1 MTWFLER
8 VLPALV
14 ALLLGAAFGWLL
26 GQATDAPMLLATAGA
41 VAGVAL
47 ALFRDALRAERL
59 MNWLRG
65 PQADDAPRHTGFWGE
80 VAYRVEREVRKGDRA
95 VEAERVRL
103 HQFREAIDASPNG
116 VLLLDAMERIEWV
129 NRVGAEH
136 FGLDP
141 QRDLLQRVTNLVRAP
156 AFVAFLQAGE
166 FDEPVTFTAPG
177 GRSTLS
183 VIVRPHGDGMR
194 LVLSQDITERER
206 ADAMRRDFVA
216 NVSHEIRTPLTVLA
230 GFVETMARLPL
241 SEPERQRVLML
252 MEQQTQRMQ
261 ALVGDLLV
269 LAQLEGS
276 PRPPTDR
283 WLAVGMILRR
293 AYADAMALSAGRH
306 ALSVAGGD
314 DAEVAGSEHE
324 LLSAVGNLMA
334 NAVRYTPE
342 GGRIDLQWVWRADG
356 GAEIAVTDTGM
367 GVAREHLPRLTERFY
382 RVDSSRARDTGGTGL
397 GLSIVKH
404 VSQRHGG
411 EIDIQSEV
419 GKGSVFR
426 VVLPALRVRRRVEA
440 LADSGPAPI
449 VAPADAAPTVS

>member
-1 MTWFLER
+1 MIWFLER
-8 VLPALV
+8 VLPVLV
-14 ALLLGAAFGWLL
+14 ALLLGAAIGWLL
-26 GQATDAPMLLATAGA
+26 GQATEAPALLAA
-41 VAGVAL
+41 VGGLSGMAL
-47 ALFRDALRAERL
+47 ALFRDAVRAERL

-65 PQADDAPRHTGFWGE
+65 PQAEGAPRHTGFWGE

-103 HQFREAIDASPNG
+103 HQFRDAIDASPNG

-156 AFVAFLQAGE
+156 AFVAFLQDGVY
-166 FDEPVTFTAPG
+166 DESITFSAPG
-177 GRSTLS
+177 GRGTLS
-183 VIVRPHGDGMR
+183 VVVRPHGDGMK

-230 GFVETMARLPL
+230 GFVETMARLKL

-276 PRPPTDR
+276 PRPSTDR
-283 WLAVGMILRR
+283 WLSMSTILRR

-306 ALSVAGGD
+306 TLSVVGGD

-324 LLSAVGNLMA
+324 LLSAVGNLMG

-342 GGRIDLQWVWRADG
+342 SGRIDLQWAWRADG
-356 GAEIAVTDTGM
+356 GAEIVVTDSGM

-419 GKGSVFR
+419 GKGSTFKI
-426 VVLPALRVRRRVEA
+426 VLPALRVRRR
-440 LADSGPAPI
+440 
-449 VAPADAAPTVS
+449 ADAAVEAGMPALPTPADVAPTAN

>member
-1 MTWFLER
+1 VTWFLER
-8 VLPALV
+8 VLPLLV
-14 ALLLGAAFGWLL
+14 ALALGAAFGWLL
-26 GQATDAPMLLATAGA
+26 GQFTDTPALLATVGA
-41 VAGVAL
+41 VFGVTL
-47 ALFRDALRAERL
+47 ASFRDALRAERL
-59 MNWLRG
+59 MGWLRG
-65 PQADDAPRHTGFWGE
+65 PQADSAPRHTGFWGE

-103 HQFREAIDASPNG
+103 HQFLDAIDASPNG
-116 VLLLDAMERIEWV
+116 VMLLDPLDRIEWI
-129 NRVGAEH
+129 NRTGAEH

-156 AFVAFLQAGE
+156 AFVTFLQDGQ

-183 VIVRPHGDGMR
+183 VIVRPHGEGMK

-241 SEPERQRVLML
+241 SEPERRRVLLL

-276 PRPPTDR
+276 PRPSTDR
-283 WLAVGMILRR
+283 WLPVSTILRR
-293 AYADAMALSAGRH
+293 AYADGMALSAGRH
-306 ALSVAGGD
+306 TLSVVGGD
-314 DAEVAGSEHE
+314 DAEVAGSDHE
-324 LLSAVGNLMA
+324 LLSAVGNLMG

-342 GGRIDLQWVWRADG
+342 GGRIDLQWLWRADG
-356 GAEIAVTDTGM
+356 GAEIAVIDTGM

-397 GLSIVKH
+397 GLAIVKH

-411 EIDIQSEV
+411 EIDIQSEP
-419 GKGSVFR
+419 GKGSIFKI
-426 VVLPALRVRRRVEA
+426 VLPALRVRRRVEA
-440 LADSGPAPI
+440 PVGSGPAAL
-449 VAPADAAPTVS
+449 VAPADVAPTAN